1 MTAEKILTVKTSP
14 LPDQRPGT
22 SGVRKKTRV
31 FMQPGYLENFVQSV
45 FDAVREDCP
54 GGFGDRTL
62 VVGGDGRFYNRPA
75 IQLIVRMA
83 AASDLRPARAPIR
96 RCSIG
101 SKPGRPARAPTNRR
115 WSHCKSL
122 RRESSCARRRNS
134 RLRSSQPTVM
144 DRVAM

>member
-83 AASDLRPARAPIR
+83 AASGFGKVLVGRAGIDTPR
-96 RCSIG
+96 AVLVTVTSTSLLCPSSREP
-101 SKPGRPARAPTNRR
+101 KPSPWR
-115 WSHCKSL
+115 WPKSGP
-122 RRESSCARRRNS
+122 R
-134 RLRSSQPTVM
+134 
-144 DRVAM
+144 